1 MFLTKITGRRGDDL
15 GIFLKYPCRRANDLR
30 RLCEYLGCQVGDLS
44 PLSRDL
50 FRRSKG
56 TFRRREDLGRFQKD
70 RFR

>member
-1 MFLTKITGRRGDDL
+1 MAGRWQNDF
-15 GIFLKYPCRRANDLR
+15 GILPKYSGRRANDLR